1 MNYYERERVQSR
13 ILAAANIVAITA
25 HSWRY
30 ECSVEPRFGADGME
44 IGRFKAEHHSR
55 EPARLN
61 PETKVEDEE

>member
-1 MNYYERERVQSR
+1 MNYYERERVRSR

-44 IGRFKAEHHSR
+44 IGRLVASR
-55 EPARLN
+55 PSTIAAS
-61 PETKVEDEE
+61 PPG